1 MFQKGDVFSGNY
13 TYHAAN
19 ADGTI
24 ITRTDRERI
33 VIIDVKDN
41 VFTAKI
47 FFNFD
52 SNKNI
57 FNGSSLA
64 MGIYNREKNTFR
76 MLDTLNDTP
85 QTNPNFIELSL
96 LKGKYTGKAIHL
108 ELLESSNVPQL
119 PRDSLFFSFQAIF
132 PQRY

>member
-1 MFQKGDVFSGNY
+1 MFQKEDVFSGNY

-33 VIIDVKDN
+33 VIVDVKDD

-52 SNKNI
+52 SDKNI
-57 FNGSSLA
+57 YNASSLA
-64 MGIYNREKNTFR
+64 MGIYNKEKNTFR

-85 QTNPNFIELSL
+85 LTNPNFIELSL
-96 LKGKYTGKAIHL
+96 TKGKHTGKAIHL
-108 ELLESSNVPQL
+108 ELLESSNIPQL
-119 PRDSLFFSFQAIF
+119 PRDSLFFSFQATLKK
-132 PQRY
+132 RY